1 MELTPE
7 RERTRGTSE
16 REERIGPRE
25 VELIR
30 YRDNRT
36 PLQFRLVNGETIEGS
51 IRWYDHTALRIVQPD
66 RTELTLLLHAIIYY
80 KTRS

>member
-1 MELTPE
+1 MEFAPD
-7 RERTRGTSE
+7 RERGRGTHE
-16 REERIGPRE
+16 REERVGPRE

-36 PLQFRLVNGETIEGS
+36 PLQFLLVNGEMIEGS
-51 IRWYDHTALRIVQPD
+51 IRWYDQSALRIVQAD
-66 RTELTLLLHAIIYY
+66 RTELTVHLHAIIYY

>member
-7 RERTRGTSE
+7 RERGRGTSE
-16 REERIGPRE
+16 REERVGPRE

-30 YRDNRT
+30 YRDSRT
-36 PLQFRLVNGETIEGS
+36 PLQFRLINGETIEGS
-51 IRWYDHTALRIVQPD
+51 IRWYDQSALRIVQAD
-66 RTELTLLLHAIIYY
+66 RTEVTVYLHAITYY